1 MSSSD
6 LTSIS
11 TMILTLKEEMNGLK
25 EEVRKLKNP
34 DQDDRLFSELSNI
47 SRNVAAVA
55 SSKTYAQVVTE
66 DFETSSRLGRARSP
80 GPVESVVKA
89 KRRPNKQDSSNVK
102 QVGEAAQ
109 ADIAAFPEEVQRQSQ
124 EVQQLPQQLPQR
136 QRDPDTWHTMQHRRL
151 RNGRP
156 PRHGMQ
162 RPNSATFERH
172 ASRMHRNP
180 GILGTRRLENS
191 KLLGVEKIMD
201 LFVGGLAPN
210 TSAEV
215 LEEYCNSNGVLLKKV
230 EALPSKS
237 NWYSCF
243 MISVNEGNRDKLLN
257 AEFWPEDVKVRKFYR
272 PRNPRNIS
280 DE

>member
-1 MSSSD
+1 
-6 LTSIS
+6 
-11 TMILTLKEEMNGLK
+11 
-25 EEVRKLKNP
+25 
-34 DQDDRLFSELSNI
+34 
-47 SRNVAAVA
+47 
-55 SSKTYAQVVTE
+55 
-66 DFETSSRLGRARSP
+66 
-80 GPVESVVKA
+80 
-89 KRRPNKQDSSNVK
+89 
-102 QVGEAAQ
+102 
-109 ADIAAFPEEVQRQSQ
+109 
-124 EVQQLPQQLPQR
+124 
-136 QRDPDTWHTMQHRRL
+136 
-151 RNGRP
+151 
-156 PRHGMQ
+156 
-162 RPNSATFERH
+162 
-172 ASRMHRNP
+172 MHRNP